1 MSNQNKRV
9 ISGQKLGVPQLRHRR
24 NEIWLTLTYL
34 IQIQCSFLSR
44 RLQIKLVNGLLLL
57 CSQCFTALL
66 KILRVES
73 CPKPCV
79 IHAKTRRGHPKRFF
93 NVFYYPLTAIE
104 DILEIERSTL
114 PQTCADTVSEIQQT
128 DCYIFG
134 LIVPDAIDKDNRI
147 VTA

>member
-79 IHAKTRRGHPKRFF
+79 IHAKTRRGHPKPFRIPAPTRFLRSNRLIATSSGSSF
-93 NVFYYPLTAIE
+93 QTPLTK
-104 DILEIERSTL
+104 T
-114 PQTCADTVSEIQQT
+114 TV
-128 DCYIFG
+128 
-134 LIVPDAIDKDNRI
+134 
-147 VTA
+147 